1 MLRRKHIAG
10 NREGVAG
17 AVATIF
23 VLLIV
28 LSFINI
34 FIGSYVPSYMSTQE
48 YSHMQEAYQEFSN
61 YQLQAYT
68 LQSGAWHYPMP
79 STIQLGSNGYAPFAS
94 PTPGT
99 LAFQPGGF
107 NASIS
112 YSVGVPQY
120 LPNCGFDMYNNTS
133 GTATGS
139 PGSIQLTIT
148 FLPNTAGN
156 NTVYTSGNTY
166 RSGPIWY
173 VPNNSVLCYYING
186 SYINKDTGFRFYLG
200 INSTNP
206 KQYLNNFTLIT
217 YVYGSHNRVWFSGLG
232 NNLSIWYIS
241 YGNNNSLG
249 KGYHQYECGFRF
261 IGNNDKG
268 YAQNYGTND
277 IAPPGWPHFISVH
290 QSMSLSGLLSLYVQN
305 RYYTPQT
312 VTYEGGSIIL
322 NQSGQ
327 VTVLKNPQFSLEN
340 TSAGVSLSMDLMSLN
355 GNPFSA
361 SGSGSANLL
370 STYFSNQSFKVFQ
383 YKGMNLINNISI
395 SITSPE
401 ISGWM
406 QMLNPYLVHLKN
418 VTSDISVANLGN
430 GCNSPNPYVLGAYS
444 LTVHGDTLNLMI
456 FNIASLIFQTG
467 TLSVA
472 D

>member
-48 YSHMQEAYQEFSN
+48 YNHMQEAYQEFSN

-68 LQSGAWHYPMP
+68 LQSGAWKYPMP
-79 STIQLGSNGYAPFAS
+79 STIQLGSSGYAPFAS

-112 YSVGVPQY
+112 YSVGIPQY
-120 LPNCGFDMYNNTS
+120 LPQCNYDIYNNSGGTS
-133 GTATGS
+133 TKG
-139 PGSIQLTIT
+139 IQSSIT
-148 FLPNTAGN
+148 FIPNTTGNGVSLWVGKTHDGGSVWNVSAG
-156 NTVYTSGNTY
+156 
-166 RSGPIWY
+166 
-173 VPNNSVLCYYING
+173 SVICFYING
-186 SYINKDTGFRFYLG
+186 SYINSDRYNIYLG
-200 INSTNP
+200 WGNSSNLRP
-206 KQYLNNFTLIT
+206 LNNFTVIT
-217 YVYGSHNRVWFSGLG
+217 YVQGHNDNVRFSGLG
-232 NNLSIWYIS
+232 NNLTAWYIS
-241 YGNNNSLG
+241 YGSNNRLGDNS
-249 KGYHQYECGFRF
+249 YPCGFNF
-261 IGNNDKG
+261 YGNNDKG
-268 YAQNYGTND
+268 YAQNYGIND

-322 NQSGQ
+322 NQSGH
-327 VTVLKNPQFSLEN
+327 VTVVKNPQFSLKN
-340 TSAGVSLSMDLMSLN
+340 TSAGADLSMDLISLN
-355 GNPFSA
+355 GNPFSV

-383 YKGMNLINNISI
+383 YKGINMINNISI

-401 ISGWM
+401 ISGWV
-406 QMLNPYLVHLKN
+406 QMLSPYLVHLQN
-418 VTSDISVANLGN
+418 VTSNPSVANLGN
-430 GCNSPNPYVLGAYS
+430 GCSLSSYVTWGAYS
-444 LTVHGDTLNLMI
+444 LTVHGDKLNLMV
-456 FNIASLIFQTG
+456 FNISSLEFQTG
-467 TLSVA
+467 TMSVA